1 MARSGVLTLVK
12 SFRTMS
18 RDHMEFMSRD
28 LMGFM
33 HGPGRGRAS
42 MPRLA
47 RGRANM
53 PRYGV
58 VTSCMPIYGIA

>member
-1 MARSGVLTLVK
+1 MARSGVLAMAK

-18 RDHMEFMSRD
+18 RD
-28 LMGFM
+28 LVGFM
-33 HGPGRGRAS
+33 RGPGRGRAS

-47 RGRANM
+47 RGRDNM